1 MNSKSKKIETIDLES
16 LEQMH
21 TGSLMSR
28 RKALLACE
36 ESIKLSDRDQGYVV
50 ENGYIEFK
58 QTEEWKKAYSQL
70 KSVLKNREHW
80 IKGK

>member
-1 MNSKSKKIETIDLES
+1 MTKKVKIIDLES
-16 LEQMH
+16 LKQMH

-36 ESIKLSDRDQGYVV
+36 ESIELSDRDPGYVV

-58 QTEEWKKAYSQL
+58 QTEEWKNAYSQL
-70 KSVLKNREHW
+70 KSVLKAREHW
-80 IKGK
+80 TKGK